1 MLVVPAIDIID
12 GKCVRL
18 YQGDF
23 LKVKEYDLNPV
34 DQAKIFA
41 DMGLEHL
48 HLIDLNGAK
57 EGTPKNLK
65 VLEQIVK
72 TTSLKVDFGGG
83 LRDLN
88 SVNLAINAGAWKV
101 NLGSM
106 LLQANELFM
115 NDIPTQKVIAAV
127 DCEQFMVKTNGWQNQ
142 TGVRVDELLN
152 RLISMRIEHFTI
164 TDISRDGTLTAPAFS
179 LYEDLRQKFP
189 DVTIWASGGVSTVA
203 DVINLKKMAMDG
215 VIIGKAYYE
224 NNINLIELLQC
235 LQNE

>member
-48 HLIDLNGAK
+48 HLIDLKGAK

-83 LRDLN
+83 LRNLN
-88 SVNLAINAGAWKV
+88 SVKDVINAGAWKV
-101 NLGSM
+101 NLGS
-106 LLQANELFM
+106 LLFQANEWLM
-115 NDIPTQKVIAAV
+115 NDMPTHSVIAAV
-127 DCEQFMVKTNGWQNQ
+127 DCEHNWVKTNGWQNK
-142 TGVRVDELLN
+142 TMVRVDELIS
-152 RLISMRIEHFTI
+152 RLIGLRIEHFTI
-164 TDISRDGTLTAPAFS
+164 TDISRDGTLSSPAFS
-179 LYEDLRQKFP
+179 LYENLRQKFP
-189 DVTIWASGGVSTVA
+189 DVTIWASGGVSSVA
-203 DVINLKKMAMDG
+203 DVINLKRMAING
-215 VIIGKAYYE
+215 AIVGKAYYE
-224 NNINLIELLQC
+224 NKINLKELLQC

>member
-18 YQGDF
+18 FQGDF

-34 DQAKIFA
+34 DQAKVFA

-48 HLIDLNGAK
+48 HLIDLDGAK
-57 EGTPKNLK
+57 EGAPRNLR

-72 TTSLKVDFGGG
+72 STSLKIDFGGG

-88 SVNLAINAGAWKV
+88 SVNLAISAGAWKV

-106 LLQANELFM
+106 LLQANESFM
-115 NDIPTQKVIAAV
+115 NDIPNQKVIAAV
-127 DCEQFMVKTNGWQNQ
+127 DCEHFMVKTNGWQNQ
-142 TGVRVDELLN
+142 TRVRVDELLN
-152 RLISMRIEHFTI
+152 RLLSMRIEHFTI
-164 TDISRDGTLTAPAFS
+164 TDISRDGTLTSPAFS

-189 DVTIWASGGVSTVA
+189 DITIWASGGVSSVA
-203 DVINLKKMAMDG
+203 DVINLKRMSINGAI
-215 VIIGKAYYE
+215 VGKAYYE
-224 NNINLIELLQC
+224 NKINLKELLKC